1 MSNGKPVKEIIPDLI
16 RKLLIQ
22 RKDYLKQQ
30 RINRHKKNRDPSQ
43 PKLPGMKQGGVMAKK
58 QTSVKDE
65 VKRRMREETPRTG
78 YGVGLSPITH
88 LRRRLHKKQ
97 IKKELK
103 DRPEHLSPAKVS
115 KKAHGGKVKVLSMSK
130 AKDYPGAAKAIKL
143 NKLGLYKKPKPVKKA
158 HGGFVKAAGGTKR
171 VPGSGAATKGTNF
184 EGIF

>member
-43 PKLPGMKQGGVMAKK
+43 PKLPGMKQGG
-58 QTSVKDE
+58 E
-65 VKRRMREETPRTG
+65 MR
-78 YGVGLSPITH
+78 
-88 LRRRLHKKQ
+88 
-97 IKKELK
+97 
-103 DRPEHLSPAKVS
+103 
-115 KKAHGGKVKVLSMSK
+115 KAHGGKVKVLSMSK

>member
-1 MSNGKPVKEIIPDLI
+1 MSNGTPVKEIIPGLI

-30 RINRHKKNRDPSQ
+30 RINRSKKNRDPNQ

-103 DRPEHLSPAKVS
+103 DRPEHLSPARVKGS
-115 KKAHGGKVKVLSMSK
+115 HGGGV
-130 AKDYPGAAKAIKL
+130 GIQTHG
-143 NKLGLYKKPKPVKKA
+143 NKLASALNTKTPDHSVYLNEDGYLK
-158 HGGFVKAAGGTKR
+158 GGIKVR
-171 VPGSGAATKGTNF
+171 S
-184 EGIF
+184 

>member
-1 MSNGKPVKEIIPDLI
+1 VSNGKPVKEIIPGLI

-30 RINRHKKNRDPSQ
+30 RINRSKKNRDPNQ
-43 PKLPGMKQGGVMAKK
+43 PKLPGMKQGGEIM
-58 QTSVKDE
+58 T
-65 VKRRMREETPRTG
+65 
-78 YGVGLSPITH
+78 
-88 LRRRLHKKQ
+88 
-97 IKKELK
+97 K
-103 DRPEHLSPAKVS
+103 DRSPVHRKAAKMKDKDRLSQRDIQRAAAS
-115 KKAHGGKVKVLSMSK
+115 MKKAHGGKVKVLSMSK

-171 VPGSGAATKGTNF
+171 VSGSGAATKGTNF